1 MAQQR
6 RSSLAVV
13 WGLVCGGIYLLIALA
28 DRFAGG
34 TPLAR
39 RFGALTLDQA
49 LLLLVE
55 VALFFVAGLLAAR
68 RSGWMESGALAG
80 VVTGLVIGITVF
92 ALILISGVSLQ
103 QRIHLQGLR
112 APGLRAEYVAALIR
126 AGLGIAV
133 AAVVGL
139 AVGALG
145 GLAGRG
151 QQQQPPVLMDR
162 TDRLPPPS
170 PTPADFG
177 ANAPYVGY
185 PGGDAPTI
193 HTPQSQEG

>member
-13 WGLVCGGIYLLIALA
+13 WGLLCGGIYLLVALA

-68 RSGWMESGALAG
+68 RTGREESGALAG
-80 VVTGLVIGITVF
+80 VVTGLAIGIAMF
-92 ALILISGVSLQ
+92 MLILISGVSLQ
-103 QRIHLQGLR
+103 QRIHAQGLR
-112 APGLRAEYVAALIR
+112 VPGLRAEYVAALIR

-151 QQQQPPVLMDR
+151 QQQQPPALMDR
-162 TDRLPPPS
+162 THGTPPPG
-170 PTPADFG
+170 PTPAGFG
-177 ANAPYVGY
+177 AHAPYAGY
-185 PGGDAPTI
+185 AGGDAPTI
-193 HTPQSQEG
+193 HTPQSPEG